1 MNYTNE
7 RANLKKKQSNA
18 SDTLLEEEEMINLTL
33 NNYGQD
39 LTMDKVDEKKI
50 AIPNIVITT
59 QGKLSKL
66 VKFI

>member
-39 LTMDKVDEKKI
+39 LTMDKVDEKKS